1 MEIQADV
8 ATRRAAGAA
17 PRAKL
22 TGLRRWNGAMGA
34 LHFVQGAAMLALA
47 SAFSL
52 PVTSSFLRMSPVT
65 DRLVSVQEELFRL
78 RIGPLVAAFLFV
90 SAVAHFALAS
100 PWLHRWYERNVSRRI
115 NPARWIEYSLSSSLM
130 MVVIAMLAGI
140 YDIASLILIFALNAT
155 MILFGWLMELH
166 NQTTQRTNWTAYWF
180 GCFAGAV
187 PWIAVAIYLAGA
199 QDPPGFVYGIF
210 ASLFVFFN
218 VFAVNMLLQYRRV
231 GRWRDY
237 LYGERVY
244 MLLSLFAKSAL
255 AWQVFAGTLQPA

>member
-1 MEIQADV
+1 MEIQAGV
-8 ATRRAAGAA
+8 PSRPAEGAA
-17 PRAKL
+17 PRTTL
-22 TGLRRWNGAMGA
+22 SGLRRWNTAMGS

-52 PVTSSFLRMSPVT
+52 PVTSSFLRMDAVT
-65 DRLVSVQEELFRL
+65 DKLVPVPDELVRL
-78 RIGPLVAAFLFV
+78 RIAPLVAGFLFL
-90 SAVAHFALAS
+90 SALAHLLLAA
-100 PWLHRWYERNVSRRI
+100 PWLHRWYERSVSRGI

-130 MVVIAMLAGI
+130 MVVIAMLVGI

-166 NQTTQRTNWTAYWF
+166 NQTAERTNWTAYSF

-187 PWIAVAIYLAGA
+187 PWVAVATYLAGA
-199 QDPPGFVYGIF
+199 QDPPRFVYAIF

-244 MLLSLFAKSAL
+244 MLLSLTAKSAL